1 MNAPF
6 YRKMEIAVWDLVI
19 DHLSNST
26 VIRTIVKEWVSL
38 KQSEKIGLY
47 SAVIV
52 MGGAFGFFLG
62 LAIPQI
68 LVYIH

>member
-6 YRKMEIAVWDLVI
+6 YRKMEIAVWDLI
-19 DHLSNST
+19 IENLTNSNA
-26 VIRTIVKEWVSL
+26 IRAIVKELANL
-38 KQSEKIGLY
+38 KQSQNLGLY

-68 LVYIH
+68 LIYMQ

>member
-6 YRKMEIAVWDLVI
+6 YRKMEIAVWDLI
-19 DHLSNST
+19 IENLTNSNA
-26 VIRTIVKEWVSL
+26 IRAIVKELANL
-38 KQSEKIGLY
+38 KQSQNLGFY

-68 LVYIH
+68 LIYLQ

>member
-6 YRKMEIAVWDLVI
+6 YRKMEIAAWDLLI
-19 DHLSNST
+19 EHLSSSAT
-26 VIRTIVKEWVSL
+26 IRSIIKEWLLL
-38 KQSEKIGLY
+38 KKSEKLGLY
-47 SAVIV
+47 SAVII

-68 LVYIH
+68 LVYIQ

>member
-26 VIRTIVKEWVSL
+26 FIRTIVKEWVSL

-47 SAVIV
+47 SAVII

-68 LVYIH
+68 LVYIQ

>member
-6 YRKMEIAVWDLVI
+6 YRKMEIAVWDLI
-19 DHLSNST
+19 IENLTNSNA
-26 VIRTIVKEWVSL
+26 IRAIVKELANL
-38 KQSEKIGLY
+38 KQSQKLGLY
-47 SAVIV
+47 SAVII

-68 LVYIH
+68 LIYLQ

>member
-6 YRKMEIAVWDLVI
+6 YRKMEIAVWDLI
-19 DHLSNST
+19 IENLTNSNA
-26 VIRTIVKEWVSL
+26 IRAIVKELANL
-38 KQSEKIGLY
+38 KQSQNLGLY

-62 LAIPQI
+62 LAIPQMLI
-68 LVYIH
+68 YMQ

>member
-6 YRKMEIAVWDLVI
+6 YRKMEIAVWDLI
-19 DHLSNST
+19 IENLTNSDA
-26 VIRTIVKEWVSL
+26 IRAIVKELANL
-38 KQSEKIGLY
+38 KQSQKLGLY
-47 SAVIV
+47 SAVII

-68 LVYIH
+68 LIYMH